1 VRKHRAV
8 PGAPRWRPQA
18 PGGARCA
25 AMASASTG
33 RCPVRD
39 GIGAVDRTIGA
50 ENPHHG
56 TPGSRI
62 GTEPRKPDAAGMRA
76 QRSTHQSQS
85 NNFAARIGRWS
96 VQHRRRAILGWL
108 AFVFVSIAVGF
119 SLVPQKN
126 LENGEGM
133 PGESGKAGQV
143 LKDAYPDEAAEQV
156 LVQSKTL
163 TASDAQFKAAVAD
176 LAQRLEGTK
185 GVSEVVDPYEAGSGQ
200 ISKDGHSALVTFSLP
215 GDQKTTEKAVVQSLA
230 AVDTAAKAHPELRIA
245 ETGDASINK
254 ATKDKSN
261 DELGSSMF
269 MSLGLTLIILL
280 FTFGALV
287 AAGIP
292 VLLGLTAVLAT
303 LGLLGPVSQIAPVDA
318 SVMHVVLL
326 VGMAVGVDYSL
337 FYVKRAREEREAGR
351 ETNAAIEAAAATS
364 GRAVVISGFT
374 VMVAMAGM
382 YLGGISNFASFAT
395 GTIMVVAVAVLG
407 SLTVLP
413 ATLSKLGDRIEKGR
427 VPLLGRLRSRIGGVG
442 LWSRVL
448 DVVLRR
454 PLVSA
459 VVAAGVLVALALP
472 TLGMETSLGGTDDTS
487 RDLPVMQTYD
497 RIQAAFPSEGS
508 AEMVVIKADDATS
521 PEVVSGIRALEAE
534 AAARPG
540 LFEGQPSVELSADK
554 SVASVT
560 LPTTGNGT
568 DELSNKA
575 VDALRGD
582 IVPSTVGSV
591 DGVEA
596 YTTGEAAATGD
607 FNDAMIGHLPYV
619 FAFVLSAA
627 FLLLLVTFRSIVIP
641 LKAIALNMLSVGAAY
656 GLLTL
661 VFQNGLGESLGLG
674 SGPIAAWLP
683 LFLFVILFGLSMDY
697 HVFILTRVREAF
709 DRGMSTGDAVAH
721 GIKSTAGVVTSAAI
735 VMVAVFSMF
744 ALSSELQMQQMGI
757 GLAAAVLIDAT
768 IIRGVLLPAT
778 MKLLGDWN
786 WWLPRKLNWLPN
798 LETEPEVQPTY
809 G

>member
-1 VRKHRAV
+1 ML
-8 PGAPRWRPQA
+8 GA
-18 PGGARCA
+18 
-25 AMASASTG
+25 M
-33 RCPVRD
+33 
-39 GIGAVDRTIGA
+39 RT
-50 ENPHHG
+50 
-56 TPGSRI
+56 
-62 GTEPRKPDAAGMRA
+62 
-76 QRSTHQSQS
+76 QRSTHRSQS
-85 NNFAARIGRWS
+85 NSNFAARIGRWS
-96 VQHRRRAILGWL
+96 VQHRRKAILGWL
-108 AFVFVSIAVGF
+108 AFVFVSLAVGF
-119 SLVPQKN
+119 NLVPQKN
-126 LENGEGM
+126 LEQGEGM
-133 PGESGKAGQV
+133 PGESGKAGEV
-143 LKDAYPDEAAEQV
+143 LKGAYPDEAGEQV

-163 TASDAQFKAAVAD
+163 KASDSQFKAAVAD
-176 LAQRLEGTK
+176 VSERLEGTK
-185 GVSEVVDPYEAGSGQ
+185 GVTEVAAPQ
-200 ISKDGHSALVTFSLP
+200 ISKDGHSALVTFTLRGKS
-215 GDQKTTEKAVVQSLA
+215 DTTEKSVVRSLA
-230 AVDTAAKAHPELRIA
+230 AVDAAAEAHPDLRI
-245 ETGDASINK
+245 EESGEASINK
-254 ATKDKSN
+254 ATLDKSN
-261 DELGSSMF
+261 EELAGSMF

-303 LGLLGPVSQIAPVDA
+303 LGLLGPVSQIAAVDA
-318 SVMHVVLL
+318 QVMHVVLL

-395 GTIMVVAVAVLG
+395 GTILVVAVAVLG

-413 ATLSKLGDRIEKGR
+413 ATLSKLGDRINKGR
-427 VPLLGRLRSRIGGVG
+427 VPFLGRLRNRGGVG
-442 LWSRVL
+442 IWSRVL
-448 DVVLRR
+448 DRVLRR

-459 VVAAGVLVALALP
+459 VVAAGVLVALTIP
-472 TLGMETSLGGTDDTS
+472 VLGMETSLGGTDDNS
-487 RDLPVMQTYD
+487 RDIPAMQTYD

-508 AEMVVIKADDATS
+508 SEVVVIKADDATS
-521 PEVVSGIRALEAE
+521 PEVVSGIKALEAE
-534 AAARPG
+534 AAARPA
-540 LFEGQPSVELSADK
+540 LFEGKPSVELSSDK
-554 SVASVT
+554 TVATVA
-560 LPTTGNGT
+560 LPTTGDGT
-568 DELSNKA
+568 DDLSNKA
-575 VDALRGD
+575 VDALRAD
-582 IVPSTVGSV
+582 IVPNTVKEI

-641 LKAIALNMLSVGAAY
+641 LKAIVLNMLSVGSAY

-661 VFQNGLGESLGLG
+661 VFQHGLGESLGLG

-709 DRGMSTGDAVAH
+709 DRGMSTEDAVAH
-721 GIKSTAGVVTSAAI
+721 GIKSTAGVVTSAAV

-744 ALSSELQMQQMGI
+744 AMSSELQMQQMGI

-768 IIRGVLLPAT
+768 IIRGILLPAT

-786 WWLPRKLNWLPN
+786 WYLPRKLGWLPKV
-798 LETEPEVQPTY
+798 TVEPEVQPAAA
-809 G
+809 

>member
-1 VRKHRAV
+1 MRTQRRTSK
-8 PGAPRWRPQA
+8 PQ
-18 PGGARCA
+18 
-25 AMASASTG
+25 T
-33 RCPVRD
+33 
-39 GIGAVDRTIGA
+39 
-50 ENPHHG
+50 NH
-56 TPGSRI
+56 
-62 GTEPRKPDAAGMRA
+62 
-76 QRSTHQSQS
+76 
-85 NNFAARIGRWS
+85 NLAARIGRWS
-96 VQHRRRAILGWL
+96 VQHRRKAILGWL
-108 AFVFVSIAVGF
+108 AFVFVSLAVGF

-126 LENGEGM
+126 IEQGEGM
-133 PGESGKAGQV
+133 PGESGKAGEV
-143 LKDAYPDEAAEQV
+143 LKGAYPDEAGEQV
-156 LVQSKTL
+156 LIQSKAL
-163 TASDAQFKAAVAD
+163 KASHPQFRAAVAD
-176 LAQRLEGTK
+176 VSERLEGTK
-185 GVSEVVDPYEAGSGQ
+185 GVSEVAAAQ
-200 ISKDGHSALVTFSLP
+200 ISRDGHSALVTFSLP
-215 GDQKTTEKAVVQSLA
+215 GDQKTTEKSVVRSLA
-230 AVDTAAKAHPELRIA
+230 AVDAAAKAHPELRI
-245 ETGDASINK
+245 EESGDASINK
-254 ATKDKSN
+254 ATLDKSN
-261 DELGSSMF
+261 EEMASSMF
-269 MSLGLTLIILL
+269 LSLGLTLIILL

-318 SVMHVVLL
+318 QVMHVVLL

-351 ETNAAIEAAAATS
+351 ETDAAIEAAAATS

-395 GTIMVVAVAVLG
+395 GTILVVAVAVLG

-413 ATLSKLGDRIEKGR
+413 ATLSKLGDRVNKGR
-427 VPLLGRLRSRIGGVG
+427 VPFLGRLRNRGGVG

-448 DVVLRR
+448 DRVLRR
-454 PLVSA
+454 PLLSA
-459 VVAAGVLVALALP
+459 VVAAGVLVALSLP

-487 RDLPVMQTYD
+487 RDIPVMQTYD

-521 PEVVSGIRALEAE
+521 PEVASGIRALESE
-534 AAARPG
+534 AAARPA
-540 LFEGQPSVELSADK
+540 LFEGKPSVELSSDK
-554 SVASVT
+554 TVASVT
-560 LPTTGNGT
+560 IPTVGEGT
-568 DELSNKA
+568 DALSNKA

-582 IVPSTVGSV
+582 IVPNTVGNI

-596 YTTGEAAATGD
+596 YTSGEAAATSD
-607 FNDAMIGHLPYV
+607 FNNAMTGNLPYV

-641 LKAIALNMLSVGAAY
+641 LKAIVLNMLSVGSAY

-661 VFQNGLGESLGLG
+661 VFQNGLGEALGLG

-697 HVFILTRVREAF
+697 HVFILTRIREAY

-744 ALSSELQMQQMGI
+744 AMSSELQMQQMGI

-786 WWLPRKLNWLPN
+786 WWLPERLGWLPQV
-798 LETEPEVQPTY
+798 TVEPEVQPAAA
-809 G
+809 

>member
-1 VRKHRAV
+1 MLLR
-8 PGAPRWRPQA
+8 
-18 PGGARCA
+18 
-25 AMASASTG
+25 M
-33 RCPVRD
+33 
-39 GIGAVDRTIGA
+39 RT
-50 ENPHHG
+50 
-56 TPGSRI
+56 
-62 GTEPRKPDAAGMRA
+62 
-76 QRSTHQSQS
+76 QRSTSKSQT
-85 NNFAARIGRWS
+85 NHNLAARVGRWS
-96 VQHRRRAILGWL
+96 VQHRRKAILGWL
-108 AFVFVSIAVGF
+108 AFVLVSLVIGF
-119 SLVPQKN
+119 NFVPQKN
-126 LENGEGM
+126 IEQGEGM

-143 LKDAYPDEAAEQV
+143 LKDAYPDKAGEQV
-156 LVQSKTL
+156 LVQSKSL
-163 TASDAQFKAAVAD
+163 QASDSQFKAAVAD
-176 LAQRLEGTK
+176 VTERLEDTK
-185 GVSEVVDPYEAGSGQ
+185 GVSEVVGPYESGSGQ

-215 GDQKTTEKAVVQSLA
+215 GDSEVTEKSVVRSLA
-230 AVDTAAKAHPELRIA
+230 AVHGAAKAHPELRI
-245 ETGDASINK
+245 EESGDASINK
-254 ATKDKSN
+254 ATLDKSN
-261 DELGSSMF
+261 DEMGSSMF
-269 MSLGLTLIILL
+269 MSLGLTLIILM

-303 LGLLGPVSQIAPVDA
+303 LGLLGPVSQLAPVDA

-427 VPLLGRLRSRIGGVG
+427 VPFLGRLRNRIGGVG
-442 LWSRVL
+442 IWSRFL
-448 DVVLRR
+448 DRVLRR

-459 VVAAGVLVALALP
+459 VVSAGVLVALTVP
-472 TLGMETSLGGTDDTS
+472 VLGIQTSLGGTDDTS
-487 RDLPVMQTYD
+487 RDIPEMQTYD

-521 PEVVSGIRALEAE
+521 SKVVSGIEALESE
-534 AAARPG
+534 ATARPA
-540 LFEGQPSVELSADK
+540 LFEGKPSVELSADK
-554 SVASVT
+554 TVATVT

-568 DELSNKA
+568 DDLSSRA
-575 VDALRGD
+575 VDALRDD
-582 IVPSTVGSV
+582 IVPGTVGKV

-596 YTTGEAAATGD
+596 YTTGEAAAIGD

-641 LKAIALNMLSVGAAY
+641 LKAIVLNLLSVGSAY
-656 GLLTL
+656 GMLVL
-661 VFQNGLGESLGLG
+661 VFQNGLGEALGLG

-697 HVFILTRVREAF
+697 HVFILTRIREAF

-744 ALSSELQMQQMGI
+744 AMSSELQMQQMGI

-786 WWLPRKLNWLPN
+786 WWLPSKLSWLPKV
-798 LETEPEVQPTY
+798 TVEPEVVPATA
-809 G
+809 

>member
-1 VRKHRAV
+1 
-8 PGAPRWRPQA
+8 
-18 PGGARCA
+18 
-25 AMASASTG
+25 M
-33 RCPVRD
+33 
-39 GIGAVDRTIGA
+39 RT
-50 ENPHHG
+50 
-56 TPGSRI
+56 
-62 GTEPRKPDAAGMRA
+62 
-76 QRSTHQSQS
+76 QRSTHTDESTP
-85 NNFAARIGRWS
+85 NVAARIGRWS
-96 VQHRRRAILGWL
+96 VQHRRKAILGWL
-108 AFVFVSIAVGF
+108 AFVFVSLVIGF
-119 SLVPQKN
+119 NLVPQKN

-133 PGESGKAGQV
+133 PGESGKAGEV
-143 LKDAYPDEAAEQV
+143 LQDAYPDKAGEQV

-163 TASDAQFKAAVAD
+163 KASDSQFKAAIAD
-176 LAQRLEGTK
+176 VTQRLERTK
-185 GVSEVVDPYEAGSGQ
+185 GVDDVATEA
-200 ISKDGHSALVTFSLP
+200 ISKDGHSALVTFELP
-215 GDQKTTEKAVVQSLA
+215 GDQKTTEENVVGSLA
-230 AVDTAAKAHPELRIA
+230 AVDAAAKAHPELRI
-245 ETGDASINK
+245 EESGDASINK
-254 ATKDKSN
+254 ATLDKSN
-261 DELGSSMF
+261 KEMGSSLF

-303 LGLLGPVSQIAPVDA
+303 LGLLGPVSQLAPVDA

-326 VGMAVGVDYSL
+326 IGMAVGVDYSL
-337 FYVKRAREEREAGR
+337 FYIKREREERAAGR
-351 ETNAAIEAAAATS
+351 DSNAAIEAAAATS

-413 ATLSKLGDRIEKGR
+413 ATLSKLGHRVEKGR
-427 VPLLGRLRSRIGGVG
+427 VPFVGRLRNRGGEGIWTRI
-442 LWSRVL
+442 LNR
-448 DVVLRR
+448 VLRR

-459 VVAAGVLVALALP
+459 IVSAGVLVALTVP
-472 TLGMETSLGGTDDTS
+472 VLGMQTSLGGTDDTS
-487 RDLPVMQTYD
+487 RDIPEMQTYD
-497 RIQAAFPSEGS
+497 RIQDAFPSEGS
-508 AEMVVIKADDATS
+508 AEMVVVKANDVTS
-521 PEVVSGIRALEAE
+521 SKVASSIEALESE
-534 AAARPG
+534 AGARTA
-540 LFEGQPSVELSADK
+540 LFEGKPSVELSADK
-554 SVASVT
+554 TVATVT
-560 LPTTGNGT
+560 LPTTGTGT
-568 DELSNKA
+568 DDLSEKA
-575 VDALRGD
+575 VDALRDD
-582 IVPSTVGSV
+582 IVPGTVGKV

-596 YTTGEAAATGD
+596 YTTGEAAAIGD

-641 LKAIALNMLSVGAAY
+641 LKAIVLNMLSVGSAY

-661 VFQNGLGESLGLG
+661 VFQNGLGEALGLG

-709 DRGMSTGDAVAH
+709 DRGMTTEDAVAH

-744 ALSSELQMQQMGI
+744 AMSSELQMQQMGI

-778 MKLLGDWN
+778 MTLLGDLN
-786 WWLPRKLNWLPN
+786 WYLPRKLRWLPQVTV
-798 LETEPEVQPTY
+798 EKEVAPAY

>member
-1 VRKHRAV
+1 MRT
-8 PGAPRWRPQA
+8 QS
-18 PGGARCA
+18 
-25 AMASASTG
+25 SAS
-33 RCPVRD
+33 
-39 GIGAVDRTIGA
+39 
-50 ENPHHG
+50 
-56 TPGSRI
+56 
-62 GTEPRKPDAAGMRA
+62 K
-76 QRSTHQSQS
+76 SQS
-85 NNFAARIGRWS
+85 NHNLAARVGRWS
-96 VQHRRRAILGWL
+96 VQHRRKAILGWL
-108 AFVFVSIAVGF
+108 AFVLVTVAVGF
-119 SLVPQKN
+119 SLVPQKT

-133 PGESGKAGQV
+133 PGESGKAGQI
-143 LKDAYPDEAAEQV
+143 LNDAYPDKAGEQV

-163 TASDAQFKAAVAD
+163 KASDSQFKSAVAD
-176 LAQRLEGTK
+176 VSQRLKDTN
-185 GVSEVVDPYEAGSGQ
+185 GVSEVAAPE

-215 GDQKTTEKAVVQSLA
+215 GDQKTAETNVVSSLA
-230 AVDTAAKAHPELRIA
+230 AVHAAQKAHPELRID

-254 ATKDKSN
+254 ATLDKSN
-261 DELGSSMF
+261 EEMASSMF

-303 LGLLGPVSQIAPVDA
+303 LGLLGPVSQLAPVDA

-337 FYVKRAREEREAGR
+337 FYIKREREERAAGR
-351 ETNAAIEAAAATS
+351 DANAAIEAAAATS

-382 YLGGISNFASFAT
+382 YLGGIANFASFAT

-413 ATLSKLGDRIEKGR
+413 ATLSKLGHRVEKGR
-427 VPLLGRLRSRIGGVG
+427 VPFFGRLRDRVG
-442 LWSRVL
+442 KVGIWSRVL
-448 DVVLRR
+448 DRVLRR
-454 PLVSA
+454 PLLSA
-459 VVAAGVLVALALP
+459 IVAAGVLVALTVP
-472 TLGMETSLGGTDDTS
+472 VLGMQTSLGGTDDTS
-487 RDLPVMQTYD
+487 RDLKVMRTYD

-508 AEMVVIKADDATS
+508 AEMVVIKADDATA
-521 PEVVSGIRALEAE
+521 PKVASGIKALESE
-534 AAARPG
+534 ASARPA
-540 LFEGQPSVELSADK
+540 LFEGKPSIELSADK
-554 SVASVT
+554 SVATVT

-568 DELSNKA
+568 DDLSNKA

-582 IVPSTVGSV
+582 IVPSTVGNI

-641 LKAIALNMLSVGAAY
+641 AKAIVLNMLSVGSAY

-661 VFQNGLGESLGLG
+661 VFQHGLGEALGLG

-744 ALSSELQMQQMGI
+744 AMSSELQMQQLGV

-768 IIRGVLLPAT
+768 IIRGILLPAT

-786 WWLPRKLNWLPN
+786 WYLPSKLGWLPKVSV
-798 LETEPEVQPTY
+798 EKEVAPAY

>member
-1 VRKHRAV
+1 
-8 PGAPRWRPQA
+8 
-18 PGGARCA
+18 
-25 AMASASTG
+25 M
-33 RCPVRD
+33 
-39 GIGAVDRTIGA
+39 RT
-50 ENPHHG
+50 
-56 TPGSRI
+56 
-62 GTEPRKPDAAGMRA
+62 
-76 QRSTHQSQS
+76 QRSSSRSQS
-85 NNFAARIGRWS
+85 NHNLAARVGRWS
-96 VQHRRRAILGWL
+96 VQHRRKAVLGWL
-108 AFVFVSIAVGF
+108 AFVFVSMVIGF
-119 SLVPQKN
+119 NLVPQKN
-126 LENGEGM
+126 IEQMDAM
-133 PGESGKAGQV
+133 PGESGKAGQI
-143 LKDAYPDEAAEQV
+143 LNDAYPDKAGEQV

-163 TASDAQFKAAVAD
+163 DASDSQFKAAVAD
-176 LAQRLEGTK
+176 VTKRLERTK
-185 GVSEVVDPYEAGSGQ
+185 GVGKVDPAVVSG
-200 ISKDGHSALVTFSLP
+200 DGHSALVAFELP
-215 GDQKTTEKAVVQSLA
+215 GKSDVTEKSVVNSLA
-230 AVDTAAKAHPELRIA
+230 AVHAAARAHPELRI
-245 ETGDASINK
+245 EESGDASINK
-254 ATKDKSN
+254 ATLDKSN
-261 DELGSSMF
+261 EEMASSMF
-269 MSLGLTLIILL
+269 LSLGLTLVILL

-303 LGLLGPVSQIAPVDA
+303 LGLLGPVSQLAPVDE

-382 YLGGISNFASFAT
+382 YMGGIANFASFAT

-427 VPLLGRLRSRIGGVG
+427 VPFLGRLRNRIGGVG
-442 LWSRVL
+442 IWSRVL
-448 DVVLRR
+448 DRVLRR
-454 PLVSA
+454 PLLSA
-459 VVAAGVLVALALP
+459 IVAGGVLVALTIP
-472 TLGMETSLGGTDDTS
+472 VLGMETSLGGTDETS
-487 RDLPVMQTYD
+487 RDLQVMRTYD

-508 AEMVVIKADDATS
+508 SEIVVIKADDATS
-521 PEVVSGIRALEAE
+521 PQVVAGIEKLEAE
-534 AAARPG
+534 TAARPA
-540 LFEGQPSVELSADK
+540 LFEGKPSVELSSDK
-554 SVASVT
+554 TVASVT
-560 LPTTGNGT
+560 IPTVGEGT
-568 DELSNKA
+568 DDLSNKA

-582 IVPSTVGSV
+582 IVPGTVGKI

-596 YTTGEAAATGD
+596 YTSGEAAATGD

-641 LKAIALNMLSVGAAY
+641 LKAIALNMLSVGSAY
-656 GLLTL
+656 GLMTL
-661 VFQNGLGESLGLG
+661 VFQHGLGESLGLG
-674 SGPIAAWLP
+674 TGPIAAWLP

-697 HVFILTRVREAF
+697 HVFILTRIREAF

-744 ALSSELQMQQMGI
+744 AMSSELQMQQMGI

-786 WWLPRKLNWLPN
+786 WYLPRKLGWLPQV
-798 LETEPEVQPTY
+798 TVEPQPAY